1 MDALYPPLEPRLTGS
16 LDVGD
21 GHVLYWEESGS
32 PDGLPVVFLH
42 GGPGSGCEPWHR
54 RFFDPARYRIVLFDQ
69 RGSGRS
75 TPHAGLE
82 ANTTA
87 HLVGD
92 IERLRTTL
100 GVERWVVFGG
110 SWGSTLGLAYAEA
123 HPERVLG
130 LVLRGI
136 FLCRPRDIQWFYQ
149 SGADRLFPEAWA
161 DYQAVIPAAER
172 DDMVR
177 AFHRRLTDVSRT
189 VREEAA
195 RAWSIWEGST
205 SCLRP
210 NPNVLAHFAEPSV
223 AVSLARIECHFF
235 VHDSFMEPDQLL
247 RDAHRIADIPGFIVH
262 GRYDVVCPVEQ
273 ALALHRVW
281 PAAELHIVPDAGH
294 SAAEPGITRQLV
306 AATDALAHRLG

>member
-21 GHVLYWEESGS
+21 GHVLYWEESGN

-123 HPERVLG
+123 YPERVLG

-149 SGADRLFPEAWA
+149 SGADRLLPEAWA
-161 DYQAVIPAAER
+161 DYQAVIPVAER
-172 DDMVR
+172 HDMVR
-177 AFHRRLTDVSRT
+177 AFHRRLTDPDRA
-189 VREEAA
+189 VREAAA

-223 AVSLARIECHFF
+223 AVSLARIECHYF

-273 ALALHRVW
+273 ALALHRAW
-281 PAAELHIVPDAGH
+281 PGAELHIVADAGH

-306 AATDALAHRLG
+306 AATDALADRLG

>member
-1 MDALYPPLEPRLTGS
+1 MDALYPPIEASRTGS

-21 GHVLYWEESGS
+21 GHVLHWEESGN
-32 PDGLPVVFLH
+32 PDGLPAVFLH

-69 RGSGRS
+69 RGAGRS

-82 ANTTA
+82 ANTTP
-87 HLVGD
+87 HLVAD

-161 DYQAVIPAAER
+161 EYRAAIPAAEHG
-172 DDMVR
+172 DMVR
-177 AFHRRLTDVSRT
+177 AFHRRLTDPDRA
-189 VREEAA
+189 VRVAAA
-195 RAWSIWEGST
+195 RAWSVWEGRT

-210 NPNVLAHFAEPSV
+210 NPGVLAHFAEPAV
-223 AVSLARIECHFF
+223 AVSLARIECHYF
-235 VHDSFMEPDQLL
+235 VHDCFMEPDQLL
-247 RDAHRIADIPGFIVH
+247 RDAGRIAGIPGFIVH

-273 ALALHRVW
+273 ALALHQAW
-281 PAAELHIVPDAGH
+281 PRAELQIVPDAGH
-294 SAAEPGITRQLV
+294 SAAEPGIAQRLV
-306 AATDALAHRLG
+306 AATDALAVRQG